1 MVFDRSLVVELAGSG
16 QSKIWANGGGGGG
29 WRGCVFDPP
38 ALKNMFLALCTISK
52 NPDLP
57 RAQLS
62 ALYTKI
68 LAAKGHAHSQGSG
81 RENFSRLARHL
92 EQPGKHREEIL

>member
-1 MVFDRSLVVELAGSG
+1 MSGPRRSTGGTRVRS
-16 QSKIWANGGGGGG
+16 GGGLDRRLAPLTCG
-29 WRGCVFDPP
+29 R